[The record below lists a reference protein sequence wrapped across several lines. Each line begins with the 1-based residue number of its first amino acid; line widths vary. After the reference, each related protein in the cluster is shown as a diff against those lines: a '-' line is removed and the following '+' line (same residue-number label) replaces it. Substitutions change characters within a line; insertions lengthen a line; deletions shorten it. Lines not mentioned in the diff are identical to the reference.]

1 MQKRLALILIAL
13 IVVLTFV
20 PAYYPPDDEALRQ
33 TTSLNDVHGLLF
45 TVNGTFSDFDRHRC
59 WTGVT
64 LSLNIFYQL
73 LQNVFSPTGTR
84 APPA

>member
-1 MQKRLALILIAL
+1 MQKRLALFFLAL
-13 IVVLTFV
+13 IFVLALV

-33 TTSLNDVHGLLF
+33 NSSLYDIYSHLF
-45 TVNGTFSDFDRHRC
+45 TVTALFSDFNDNQG

-64 LSLNIFYQL
+64 LSWVISYGPLRYIP
-73 LQNVFSPTGTR
+73 SSTGTR